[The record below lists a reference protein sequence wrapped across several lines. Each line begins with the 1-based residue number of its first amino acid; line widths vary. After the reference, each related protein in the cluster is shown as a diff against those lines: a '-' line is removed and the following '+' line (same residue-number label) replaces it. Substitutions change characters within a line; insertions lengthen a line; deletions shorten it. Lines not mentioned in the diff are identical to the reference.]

1 MSPIGFAYFGGMIA
15 DLGDLRGG
23 YRFTKLAKA
32 LLDKY
37 QSNEIAGEVMWVT
50 SDTLSYIE
58 PLQAI
63 KEYRIRG
70 QKMAMAAGDIHCAC
84 MNNLLGLTDLLWS
97 GVALSE
103 MKAVIASAQQ
113 VENLLMLSL
122 NSFLFSILT

>member
-58 PLQAI
+58 PLKAI
-63 KEYRIRG
+63 KEYRSRG

-84 MNNLLGLTDLLWS
+84 INKLLGLADLLWS

-113 VENLLMLSL
+113 VKNLLMLSL

>member
-1 MSPIGFAYFGGMIA
+1 MIA

-58 PLQAI
+58 PLKAI
-63 KEYRIRG
+63 KEYQIRG
-70 QKMAMAAGDIHCAC
+70 QKMAIAAGDIHCAC
-84 MNNLLGLTDLLWS
+84 MNKLLGLADLLWS